1 MKSRTPVRTVVAS
14 LCAGLAAALVAQSQ
28 QQASRPQDTEVWT
41 PVPPVVTPG
50 EAGAPPSDA
59 TVLIGRDGLG
69 AWHDSKGGE
78 AKWDFADGVATVKQG
93 AGDIVTKASFG
104 SCQVHLEWRTPA
116 VVKGDGQ
123 GRGNSGLFFMDQY
136 ELQILD
142 SYENKTYVNGQA
154 ASIYKQYAPLVNA
167 SKKPGEWQ
175 TYDAVFHAPAFGAD
189 GKVQKPASITV
200 LHNGV
205 LVLDNVQIKG
215 ETVYSGRPEYHA
227 HPPQMPFHI
236 QNHGNPVSFRNM
248 WVREL

>member
-1 MKSRTPVRTVVAS
+1 MPTNRLARFTV
-14 LCAGLAAALVAQSQ
+14 AGLALALASALVAQQ
-28 QQASRPQDTEVWT
+28 QKSKPEDTEVWT
-41 PVPPVVTPG
+41 PVPPIVTPG

-59 TVLIGRDGLG
+59 VTLLGKDGLG
-69 AWHDSKGGE
+69 AWTNNKGE
-78 AKWDFADGVATVKQG
+78 PSSWDFKDGVVTVRAGGGDLVSKQ
-93 AGDIVTKASFG
+93 AFG

-116 VVKGDGQ
+116 EVKGNGQ
-123 GRGNSGLFFMDQY
+123 GRGNSGLFFMGQY

-175 TYDAVFHAPAFGAD
+175 TYDAVFDAPVFEG
-189 GKVQKPASITV
+189 GKLTKPAYITV

-205 LVLDNVQIKG
+205 LVLNHVEIKG
-215 ETVYSGRPEYHA
+215 ETVYNGQPAYHPHA
-227 HPPQMPFHI
+227 AKMPCYL
-236 QNHGNPVSFRNM
+236 QNHGNPMSFRNM

>member
-1 MKSRTPVRTVVAS
+1 MQSKPLTRLSIVGLA
-14 LCAGLAAALVAQSQ
+14 LGLAATLVAQQ
-28 QQASRPQDTEVWT
+28 QKSKPEDTEVWT
-41 PVPPVVTPG
+41 PVPPIVTPG

-59 TVLIGRDGLG
+59 TVLLGKAGLG
-69 AWHDSKGGE
+69 AWSDGKGGD

-93 AGDIVTKASFG
+93 AGDIVSKADFG
-104 SCQVHLEWRTPA
+104 SCQVHLEWRTPS

-123 GRGNSGLFFMDQY
+123 GRGNSGLFFMRQY
-136 ELQILD
+136 ELQVLD

-167 SKKPGEWQ
+167 SRKPGEWQ
-175 TYDAVFHAPAFGAD
+175 TYDAVFDAPVFD
-189 GKVQKPASITV
+189 GEKLKKPAYITV

-205 LVLDNVQIKG
+205 LVLNHVEIKG
-215 ETVYSGRPEYHA
+215 ETVYNGKAEYHP
-227 HPPQMPFHI
+227 HPAKMPFHI

>member
-1 MKSRTPVRTVVAS
+1 MKSESITRLTV
-14 LCAGLAAALVAQSQ
+14 AGLAVALASALVAQQ
-28 QQASRPQDTEVWT
+28 QKSKPEDTEVWT

-50 EAGAPPSDA
+50 ETGAAPSDA
-59 TVLIGRDGLG
+59 TVLLGKDGLG
-69 AWHDSKGGE
+69 AWGDGKGGA

-93 AGDIVTKASFG
+93 AGDIVSKASFG
-104 SCQVHLEWRTPA
+104 SCQVHLEWRTPS

-123 GRGNSGLFFMDQY
+123 GRGNSGLFFMRQY

-175 TYDAVFHAPAFGAD
+175 TYDAVFDAPVFEGGKLKKPAF
-189 GKVQKPASITV
+189 ITV

-205 LVLDNVQIKG
+205 LVLNHVEIKG
-215 ETVYSGRPEYHA
+215 ETVYNGPATYHPHDA
-227 HPPQMPFHI
+227 KMPFHI